1 MAIIKRIGG
10 IIMKIKHKISLLAI
24 VMCIACVGAMWS
36 LNNFVSLKYLER
48 TIQDKVMAE
57 VKLKA
62 NDINKWILKEKQNL
76 EIVANMVILTE
87 DYKSDTLYKI
97 LKKTGEMNFGNLYY
111 MAFEDGTFIDVSGR
125 VPDDGYD
132 PLTGE
137 WYVKA
142 KENSGQIYVCD
153 PYVDAMTHQIVL
165 TLSKEITLNDGRKAV
180 LGVDMQISDI
190 NGYINSIVQHEID
203 AETSATSIN
212 TGYESTLDKE
222 DNSYIFLIDRQGNI
236 ISHPNPDFSAKPDK
250 VTNAA
255 EILEGKLNDLRKL
268 TNVSLYQRMIEDY
281 DGKERAF
288 FFDKI
293 EEAGWAIGI
302 AVDKDAILE
311 AKNKFERITLYISIV
326 MLCAGIGVSLIIAN
340 SIAKPIMMTKTMANS
355 ISNLRLNI
363 DIDDKY
369 LKRRDEVGEILKA
382 FKETIEK
389 LRDFTATLKELSV
402 INNKIYNTT
411 LEKVHTLLNI
421 SEDLSATTEE
431 LSAGMQET
439 SATAESISQ
448 SADKLN
454 SAMSIFASKTEE
466 GAETANAIAR
476 KAAELDKQFKES
488 KDNTMN
494 ILDVARN
501 EVESALESA
510 KNVEQVKILA
520 ETILSIA
527 YKTNLLSLNA
537 AIEAARAGEEGRGF
551 AVVAEEI
558 RRLADDSNRSA
569 GRIKQFAEGIN
580 ESVNKLIIATNNLLK
595 FLNENVLNDYGLML
609 NAIENYKNDGSV
621 LSGVLSE
628 LSDTVEQL
636 TETVNS
642 VAMAINDVSAT
653 IQQATAATANI
664 AEQNNEMLSAV
675 QDIDNAMKMNT
686 ESSNKLASMIAQVE
700 L

>member
-76 EIVANMVILTE
+76 EIVANMVILAE

-636 TETVNS
+636 TETVNN

>member
-1 MAIIKRIGG
+1 
-10 IIMKIKHKISLLAI
+10 MKIKHKISLLAI

-76 EIVANMVILTE
+76 EIVANMVILAE

-686 ESSNKLASMIAQVE
+686 ESSNKLTSMIAQVE

>member
-1 MAIIKRIGG
+1 
-10 IIMKIKHKISLLAI
+10 MKIKHKISLLAI

-76 EIVANMVILTE
+76 EIVANMVILAE

>member
-1 MAIIKRIGG
+1 M
-10 IIMKIKHKISLLAI
+10 
-24 VMCIACVGAMWS
+24 
-36 LNNFVSLKYLER
+36 
-48 TIQDKVMAE
+48 
-57 VKLKA
+57 
-62 NDINKWILKEKQNL
+62 
-76 EIVANMVILTE
+76 
-87 DYKSDTLYKI
+87 
-97 LKKTGEMNFGNLYY
+97 
-111 MAFEDGTFIDVSGR
+111 
-125 VPDDGYD
+125 
-132 PLTGE
+132 
-137 WYVKA
+137 
-142 KENSGQIYVCD
+142 
-153 PYVDAMTHQIVL
+153 
-165 TLSKEITLNDGRKAV
+165 
-180 LGVDMQISDI
+180 
-190 NGYINSIVQHEID
+190 
-203 AETSATSIN
+203 
-212 TGYESTLDKE
+212 
-222 DNSYIFLIDRQGNI
+222 
-236 ISHPNPDFSAKPDK
+236 
-250 VTNAA
+250 
-255 EILEGKLNDLRKL
+255 RKL

-636 TETVNS
+636 TETVNN